1 MSDSKISDLTT
12 QSTIHDA
19 DLVPL
24 VDTTDT
30 SMSAQGTT
38 KKSTWTTIVSYLTG
52 KFNALYL
59 GIGANAVSATTA
71 FGATLDT
78 DGTLTANSDTNIP
91 SQKAVKTYGDRALNT
106 TLTRIPLN
114 APQGYMING
123 KFVPSVASNNLTVA
137 LKTLAGTDPSATDP
151 VYVRIGDTVR
161 TISAALSVTKN
172 AATNWFN
179 AGSAELAT
187 KEIDY
192 FVYLGYN
199 ATDGVT
205 LGFSRIPGASQYSD
219 FSATTTNEKYCA
231 ISTITTAAATDYY
244 ENVGRF
250 AATLSAG
257 AGYTWT
263 VPTFTAIN
271 LIQRPI
277 FETRLLS
284 YAPTITSQG
293 GTPTTT
299 SAVSKYKIIGS
310 TCLISESITITNK
323 GTATGT
329 VKVTVPISCVG
340 TAGYVLTGQE
350 TFATGTSCKGNFTD
364 FGAGTLSCT
373 LYSNGT
379 LWVNTYIF
387 DLLGT
392 YPI

>member
-1 MSDSKISDLTT
+1 MIGGVLRSITSALSKTL
-12 QSTIHDA
+12 
-19 DLVPL
+19 
-24 VDTTDT
+24 
-30 SMSAQGTT
+30 
-38 KKSTWTTIVSYLTG
+38 
-52 KFNALYL
+52 NA
-59 GIGANAVSATTA
+59 GANS
-71 FGATLDT
+71 
-78 DGTLTANSDTNIP
+78 
-91 SQKAVKTYGDRALNT
+91 
-106 TLTRIPLN
+106 
-114 APQGYMING
+114 
-123 KFVPSVASNNLTVA
+123 
-137 LKTLAGTDPSATDP
+137 
-151 VYVRIGDTVR
+151 
-161 TISAALSVTKN
+161 
-172 AATNWFN
+172 FN

-192 FVYLGYN
+192 FAYLGYN
-199 ATDGVT
+199 ATDGVV
-205 LGFSRIPGASQYSD
+205 LGFSRIPFATLYSD
-219 FSATTTNEKYCA
+219 FSATATNEKFA
-231 ISTITTAAATDYY
+231 SISTITNAAAGDNYV
-244 ENVGRF
+244 NIGRF

-277 FETRLLS
+277 FETRLLT